1 MFGAYR
7 FSHIWSSC
15 AGPRLWGRGAW
26 SSAIISWGLQR
37 PLAQV
42 QRMVCRTN
50 TIQGSSFKCCRG
62 LQCETPARIRAAMV
76 GPQVGLLFAN
86 GMSLEQPSFHK
97 TMPTY
102 AICEA
107 LSVNHSWKYI
117 SDLTISHLNFPK
129 WFLILE
135 APPNEASDDYNVVM
149 RYTTTPRRTRPSWW
163 STGSWSAI
171 EVLGCSLE
179 SERA

>member
-1 MFGAYR
+1 MLGPGFGDVAPDQALSFLEV
-7 FSHIWSSC
+7 FS
-15 AGPRLWGRGAW
+15 GRSPKYKGW
-26 SSAIISWGLQR
+26 FVE
-37 PLAQV
+37 P
-42 QRMVCRTN
+42 TP
-50 TIQGSSFKCCRG
+50 FKVHHLSVVGVYSVR
-62 LQCETPARIRAAMV
+62 TPARIRAAMV

-129 WFLILE
+129 
-135 APPNEASDDYNVVM
+135 
-149 RYTTTPRRTRPSWW
+149 
-163 STGSWSAI
+163 
-171 EVLGCSLE
+171 
-179 SERA
+179 